1 MRWFVFIIMFF
12 GTSAGAQ
19 SVDQRQLSKCVAESQ
34 ETIALALAWKES
46 IEAIGEEPRP
56 FIFADQILAGY
67 KDTLLRDT
75 YKMLEEGTDA
85 AEVMSSLEDSYD
97 RIQFRV
103 DLISDMVK
111 EAYEASNDFV
121 KLAEYVTQCASG
133 YGGEFYTQQ
142 NEIADLRK
150 QVADLTNELAEKVI
164 QQDEKLRQLEVK
176 HKADTRS
183 LMDPYIKRIETLCIL
198 MKDFNHLDVLEKQVF
213 VYGRK
218 YDLCD

>member
-1 MRWFVFIIMFF
+1 
-12 GTSAGAQ
+12 
-19 SVDQRQLSKCVAESQ
+19 
-34 ETIALALAWKES
+34 
-46 IEAIGEEPRP
+46 
-56 FIFADQILAGY
+56 
-67 KDTLLRDT
+67 
-75 YKMLEEGTDA
+75 
-85 AEVMSSLEDSYD
+85 
-97 RIQFRV
+97 
-103 DLISDMVK
+103 MVK

-121 KLAEYVTQCASG
+121 KLAKYVTQCANG

-183 LMDPYIKRIETLCIL
+183 LMDPYIKRIDTLCNW
-198 MKDFNHLDVLEKQVF
+198 MKIQKQDEIMRKQVF
-213 VYGRK
+213 VYGKK